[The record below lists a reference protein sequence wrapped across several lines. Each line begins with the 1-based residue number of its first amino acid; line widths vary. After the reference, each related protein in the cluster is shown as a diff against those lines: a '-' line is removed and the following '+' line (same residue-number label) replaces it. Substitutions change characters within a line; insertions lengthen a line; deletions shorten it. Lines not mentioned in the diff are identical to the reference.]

1 MSQGVLGAWL
11 LNQRSVLCRNLEE
24 ISDVQVEIEL
34 CTGCFKSGAG
44 AESLL
49 FTSLWFWCL
58 RYAVNVR
65 GTDSA

>member
-1 MSQGVLGAWL
+1 M
-11 LNQRSVLCRNLEE
+11 LCRNLEE

-34 CTGCFKSGAG
+34 CAGCFKSEAG
-44 AESLL
+44 AESRL
-49 FTSLWFWCL
+49 FTYLWVWCL